1 MCIVASYKDGKIPRH
16 RTLHS
21 LGKVEDYPANQLERI
36 ATKLLELAGLKI
48 EQVLPQ
54 GFSEV
59 SRLNYGYAMVI
70 NKIKRAY

>member
-1 MCIVASYKDGKIPRH
+1 M
-16 RTLHS
+16 
-21 LGKVEDYPANQLERI
+21 GKVEDYPANQLERI